1 MKFIAESIEELQNY
15 KVIIKSKSL
24 NESKSG
30 DFAKSELD
38 LLIKTCDDA
47 IVKEFIPEI
56 IALVDKFGDSGQSGG
71 SAPYTSHTISDTIAK
86 LCMFKPISPVTGN
99 EDEWNNVQ
107 DEGRGTPIVYQNKR
121 ASAIFKDEDNK
132 PYYLD
137 AIIFKDEEGLTFFG
151 SAQLS
156 NGKKIDSRQY
166 IKQFP
171 FQPKTF
177 YVDVNK
183 KEISPDDWEYHI
195 KDESQL
201 DEVFEYY
208 DKFIRS

>member
-1 MKFIAESIEELQNY
+1 MKFIAESLEELQNY
-15 KVIIKSKSL
+15 RVIIKSRSL
-24 NESKSG
+24 NESNAG

-56 IALVDKFGDSGQSGG
+56 IAIVDKFGESGQSGG
-71 SAPYTSHTISDTIAK
+71 SAPYTSHALSDTIAK
-86 LCMFKPISPVTGN
+86 LCMFKPISDVTGN
-99 EDEWNNVQ
+99 DDEWNNVH
-107 DEGRGTPIVYQNKR
+107 DEDKGPVVYQNKR
-121 ASAIFKDEDNK
+121 ESAIFKDEDNK

-137 AIIFKDEEGLTFFG
+137 AIIFKDNEGCAFSG

-156 NGKKIDSRQY
+156 NGEKINSRQY

-177 YVDVNK
+177 YVDVNR
-183 KEISPDDWEYHI
+183 KEISPDNWEHYV

-208 DKFIRS
+208 DKFITP